1 MEKIIEIILYFLNCL
16 FEFYIY
22 NLLLKN
28 FLKIKSR
35 ETLHQ
40 FFTIAVPSLL
50 LAVVNIYHIAQL
62 NMAVYLLLALAISL
76 VNFEGSL
83 KTKLLFSFLVTSFS
97 SSIEVLIS
105 YFAYFIYGEEFTIIS
120 KGYAENIILTLLAQ
134 IVLFFFIQL
143 VIHIF
148 RGHRYLADSKESI
161 YLFILPITSVFVIF
175 QLIGLESSNFYS
187 QLFNLITCFGL
198 ALANLSVFYTHD
210 KIVQRFE
217 LLNRLKALEKH
228 QIEQA
233 QHYKLI
239 EQEMKSTHA
248 IMHDFKDHL
257 NILHD
262 MCKTDVEASKYITEM
277 ISSIDGKSNIKGYGI
292 SNRTLEIILNEEREK
307 CKEFGIKFNL
317 KLDYPNISFLNHLDT
332 CSIFA
337 NALNNAI
344 SACLNVPD
352 KNERYITLVISK
364 YQQMVFISIENANNI
379 PIKIDKDG
387 STLISTKDDRSIH
400 GYGLENIKRTVKKY
414 GGQLSLDYSN
424 NYFKLFI
431 TIPIVE
437 MQ

>member
-1 MEKIIEIILYFLNCL
+1 MEKSLEVGLYFLNCL
-16 FEFYIY
+16 FEFYTY

-28 FLKIKSR
+28 FLIIKDR
-35 ETLHQ
+35 EKLHQ
-40 FFTIAVPSLL
+40 FFTISIPSLI
-50 LAVVNIYHIAQL
+50 LAVVNISHIAL
-62 NMAVYLLLALAISL
+62 FNMAIYLILALAISL
-76 VNFEGSL
+76 VNFEGSF
-83 KTKLLFSFLVTSFS
+83 KTKILFAFLVTSFS

-105 YFAYFIYGEEFTIIS
+105 YIAYFIYGEKFTIIS

-148 RGHRYLADSKESI
+148 REHRYLAEGKESM

-198 ALANLSVFYTHD
+198 ALANLSVFYIHD

-233 QHYKLI
+233 QHYKLV
-239 EQEMKSTHA
+239 EQEMKSTYA

-257 NILHD
+257 NILHE
-262 MCKTDVEASKYITEM
+262 MCRTDVEASKYITEM

-292 SNRTLEIILNEEREK
+292 SNRTLEIILNEEREQCNK
-307 CKEFGIKFNL
+307 FGIKFTL
-317 KLDYPNISFLNHLDT
+317 KLDYPNISFLNHIDT

-337 NALNNAI
+337 NALSNAI
-344 SACLNVPD
+344 TACLNIPE
-352 KNERYITLVISK
+352 KNKRYITLVISK
-364 YQQMVFISIENANNI
+364 YQQMVFISIENANNE

-387 STLISTKDDRSIH
+387 STLISRKDDRSIH

-424 NYFKLFI
+424 TYFKLFI
-431 TIPIVE
+431 TLPIVD